1 LSIVVT
7 FQDIAGDKLKE
18 QGLGGLYSVGQAA
31 TSPPRLLM
39 LDYHPVTA
47 TTDPELLLK
56 EFDSKVAD
64 WKHSVADSQTIANR
78 RMPDTLSKRICKYR
92 GGYLHVDRH
101 GRTGVTR
108 GPGRGPW
115 RGTCP
120 SPVASAGIF
129 SSQLA
134 TEMDSRQYDE
144 IRIAAIAC
152 RCGVVSTRIQVHR
165 YSTILVA
172 ASA

>member
-7 FQDIAGDKLKE
+7 FQDIAGDELKE

-64 WKHSVADSQTIANR
+64 LKHSVTESQTIANR
-78 RMPDTLSKRICKYR
+78 RVPDTLSKRICISR
-92 GGYLHVDRH
+92 TAVDICTWTWPDRCNARAGPRHMAWYL
-101 GRTGVTR
+101 
-108 GPGRGPW
+108 
-115 RGTCP
+115 
-120 SPVASAGIF
+120 S
-129 SSQLA
+129 
-134 TEMDSRQYDE
+134 
-144 IRIAAIAC
+144 
-152 RCGVVSTRIQVHR
+152 
-165 YSTILVA
+165 
-172 ASA
+172 